1 MPQNDQREALW
12 TELKGLAHKGLR
24 HFRYA
29 TICILRPTLPRAR
42 AREVFATKRPLAA
55 LRAECPRP
63 MAGGQFTARGGGTWE
78 YCPLSPC
85 RLSRVKYRA
94 VFAAQISALACGIL
108 DTGHNVPSL
117 CSAANGK
124 PIGQRHGSRLRST
137 MIRHIAACTASEII
151 ATFHGAPPRTPAAP
165 KSQYTAL
172 CILFPCKK
180 PLPAIGRGRY
190 AVNIPVRRPS
200 AEPECEIYPA
210 MDVAALPVLVPRFA
224 GHAQEQLYPPAAL
237 FRPVRPPARPQTA
250 V

>member
-42 AREVFATKRPLAA
+42 ARDFCHKK
-55 LRAECPRP
+55 
-63 MAGGQFTARGGGTWE
+63 TACGPSGRVPPASPGDSLQPGIDTWE
-78 YCPLSPC
+78 YCSLPPC

-137 MIRHIAACTASEII
+137 MIRHIAACTASEIV

-172 CILFPCKK
+172 CILSPCKK

-250 V
+250 F